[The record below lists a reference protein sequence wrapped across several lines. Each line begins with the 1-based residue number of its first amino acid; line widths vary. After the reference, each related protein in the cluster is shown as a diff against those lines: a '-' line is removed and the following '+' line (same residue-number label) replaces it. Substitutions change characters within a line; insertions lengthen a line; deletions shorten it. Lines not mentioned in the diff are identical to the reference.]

1 MNKKELYADYPNFPY
16 ISAGREDLDEP
27 GFKPVP
33 RKNMEDL
40 GDGLLAGDIILLWR
54 VAFGTFTTESVMPK
68 YLEYTYG
75 INGESHLQQLVG
87 NGYVEVDSAYASLVH
102 INAASK
108 KAILKEKEVRGLSKL
123 KSSELDCCLK
133 TVLTEEELGQYF
145 AVRGYSLTPK
155 GQETLVANQ
164 AVIDRHPKKKF

>member
-1 MNKKELYADYPNFPY
+1 MLNKGVYKEYPNQPY
-16 ISAGREDLDEP
+16 ISEGRDDFDEP

-75 INGESHLQQLVG
+75 IDGKAHMQKLVRD
-87 NGYVEVDSAYASLVH
+87 GYVVAETAFSSLKH
-102 INAASK
+102 INAAAK
-108 KAILKEKEVRGLSKL
+108 KAILKAKGVSGLSKL
-123 KSSELDCCLK
+123 KSSDLDVALEEA
-133 TVLTEEELGQYF
+133 LAEEELGRYF
-145 AVRGYSLTPK
+145 AVRGYALTPK
-155 GQETLVANQ
+155 GQEALAANQ